1 MRPALVFLF
10 LCFTAP
16 SAFAAAEGSPYGVE
30 TAAWPRKN
38 TSHFAIVH
46 ESAMAPQA
54 IAMELEKIY
63 SKLRMHMAAFAPWM
77 DKQKTTVYIYATQES
92 YQASSFGPPKWSE
105 ALALPS
111 SHAVLVYDQNDI
123 ENMRRVLTHELSH
136 VFFGSFFV
144 SNPDALPL
152 WLDEGM
158 ATNMEETVVSHRAQ
172 ALLGADVKSFPA
184 FTTFTQNVP
193 SASDP
198 SDVVVGWYLQA
209 FGTVKYMYGTR
220 SKLQFITYC
229 KKLLAGSTPEQAL
242 WEAYKIRNWKLF
254 DERWRAWLQNEQG
267 SSKGGGLS
275 SGSSFTSSY
284 SLFNK

>member
-1 MRPALVFLF
+1 MRLALVFLWF
-10 LCFTAP
+10 SLALP
-16 SAFAAAEGSPYGVE
+16 SAFAGADSAGSETEGWS
-30 TAAWPRKN
+30 RKN
-38 TSHFAIVH
+38 TSHFTIIH
-46 ESAMAPQA
+46 ENAMAPQA

-77 DKQKTTVYIYATQES
+77 DKQKTKVYIYGSQES
-92 YQASSFGPPKWSE
+92 YQGSSFGPPKWSE
-105 ALALPS
+105 ALALPA
-111 SHAVLVYDQNDI
+111 SHAVLVYDQNDTD
-123 ENMRRVLTHELSH
+123 NMRRVLTHELTH

-158 ATNMEETVVSHRAQ
+158 ATNMEETTYPHRAQ
-172 ALLGADVKSFPA
+172 ALQDADVKSFFPFA
-184 FTTFTQNVP
+184 AFTQNVP
-193 SASDP
+193 GPNDP
-198 SDVVVGWYLQA
+198 NDVVTGWYLQA

-220 SKLQFITYC
+220 TKLQFITYC

-242 WEAYKIRNWKLF
+242 WEAYKIRNWKIF
-254 DERWRAWLQNEQG
+254 DERWRSWLQNEQG
-267 SSKGGGLS
+267 SSKGGTGLS